1 MVMGWRRDIIK
12 YYEKEACTSKGL
24 EPLIYTIGFH
34 YIRNYW
40 YMLFI
45 LHTLPRIKMLKEQNN
60 SVYTVYNIVPKNTQ

>member
-34 YIRNYW
+34 YICNYW

-45 LHTLPRIKMLKEQNN
+45 LHTLPRIKMLKE
-60 SVYTVYNIVPKNTQ
+60 